1 MRTQQLILRK
11 IAEQN
16 LDPTVAYVSG
26 KNGQLVKR
34 GDDEAQKPKN
44 EDDEKNKDQKSSDPN
59 EETEAPLL
67 GSLAT
72 QADTANEKV
81 EEKPKK
87 KAPPQFKKKTTTVE

>member
-26 KNGQLVKR
+26 KNGKLVQRSEPK
-34 GDDEAQKPKN
+34 GPKDEPATTGVN
-44 EDDEKNKDQKSSDPN
+44 DLSV
-59 EETEAPLL
+59 TEAPLFGAIAPQEDQDL
-67 GSLAT
+67 VVE
-72 QADTANEKV
+72 EKV

-87 KAPPQFKKKTTTVE
+87 KPSPFKKKTVTAE